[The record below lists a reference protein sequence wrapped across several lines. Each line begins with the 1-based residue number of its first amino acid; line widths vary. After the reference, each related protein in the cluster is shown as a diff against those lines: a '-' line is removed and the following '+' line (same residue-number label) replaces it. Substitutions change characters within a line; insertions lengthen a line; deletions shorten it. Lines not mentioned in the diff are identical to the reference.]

1 MVVVKI
7 FGGLGNQ
14 MFQYAVA
21 RSISINL
28 QAKLILDTSYYQ
40 PNFEQNY
47 GLSVF
52 NINAEV
58 VNSTPE
64 NNNKNSINLS
74 HYQHNDRTK
83 DYHHLKEKSFRF
95 DSSLFNI
102 SGNIYLDGYFQSE
115 KYFMTNRHNIYT
127 DFSLREELDS
137 TNRSIVSDME
147 SCNSVSI
154 HVRRGDYLIESIK
167 NILSICDV
175 KYYKKA
181 VDIIYRDIKNPVFY
195 VFSDDIDWAKRNL
208 SFIQNTYFININFKE
223 ESYKDMILMSKCKHN
238 IISNSTFSWWA
249 AWLNDNPNKM
259 IISPIMWFNPKSRNS
274 KNDQDIRPASWI
286 QV

>member
-1 MVVVKI
+1 MVIVKI

-21 RSISINL
+21 RSISINF

-40 PNFEQNY
+40 SNFEQNY

-52 NINAEV
+52 NINTEV
-58 VNSTPE
+58 VNEAPE
-64 NNNKNSINLS
+64 NNNENSINLS
-74 HYQHNDRTK
+74 HYHHNDREK
-83 DYHHLKEKSFRF
+83 DYYLLKEKSFRF

-102 SGNIYLDGYFQSE
+102 SGNVYLDGYFQSE
-115 KYFMTNRHNIYT
+115 KYFITNRHNIYT
-127 DFSLREELDS
+127 DFSLREELDG
-137 TNRSIVSDME
+137 TNRNIISDME

-154 HVRRGDYLIESIK
+154 HVRRGDYLTESVK

-195 VFSDDIDWAKRNL
+195 VFSDDMDWAKRNL

-259 IISPIMWFNPKSRNS
+259 IISPIMWVNPKSRNS